1 MSSRWLQQ
9 SKRLGSPLL
18 GLEDQRDASNLPITT
33 FLLWLAWIQGTYHI
47 PHLRARAQ
55 GLGRE

>member
-1 MSSRWLQQ
+1 MTSRWLQQ
-9 SKRLGSPLL
+9 SDRLGSPLL
-18 GLEDQRDASNLPITT
+18 GLDDQREASNIPITT

-47 PHLRARAQ
+47 PHLNAQ